1 MKSVL
6 QKEKECMICK
16 TTIGLH
22 EHHVFEG
29 WGNRAQSEKYG
40 MKIWLCGKHHNLSNE
55 GIHFNKDFD
64 LAVKQMAQEYFEEHC
79 GDREYFMRI
88 FGRNYL

>member
-6 QKEKECMICK
+6 QKEKECMLCQ
-16 TTIGLH
+16 TTLGLH

-40 MKIWLCGKHHNLSNE
+40 MKVWLCGKHHNLSNE
-55 GIHFNKDFD
+55 GIHFNKSFD
-64 LAVKQMAQEYFEEHC
+64 LAVKQMAQRYFE
-79 GDREYFMRI
+79 
-88 FGRNYL
+88 

>member
-29 WGNRAQSEKYG
+29 WGNRAQS
-40 MKIWLCGKHHNLSNE
+40 IS
-55 GIHFNKDFD
+55 IHASHAGCDYICSDCMEQYKVETPVED
-64 LAVKQMAQEYFEEHC
+64 Y
-79 GDREYFMRI
+79 
-88 FGRNYL
+88 